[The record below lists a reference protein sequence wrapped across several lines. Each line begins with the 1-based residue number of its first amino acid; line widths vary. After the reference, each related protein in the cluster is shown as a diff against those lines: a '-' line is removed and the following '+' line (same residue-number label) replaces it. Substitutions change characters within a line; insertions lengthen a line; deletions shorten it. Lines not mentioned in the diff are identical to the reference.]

1 MISPS
6 TDIRLLKVPLTL
18 DNKNQL
24 TFNSKEEQYNYFNSL
39 QCVQEDNCTYQRK
52 DNIIRFPTNID
63 NIINYN
69 YVIYQ
74 NENYNNKWFYAF
86 ITNMSYVNDNLTAIS
101 IATDVFQTWQF
112 DIIYKE
118 SFVEREMCNVEE
130 DTADNNLLVEGLETG
145 EFKAQTTYE
154 FNELEPVYV
163 IAYIGNKIGDNSIN
177 QNGYKYNGIYS
188 SITFLLTNILSTV
201 LNVINFDGNG
211 DKIFTV
217 FTIPKIAVQ
226 DTFNDTN
233 TFKVLE
239 NFTQN
244 PIFKTLNSR
253 PQNLDG
259 YVPKNK
265 KLLSYPYCYMGFNPP
280 NGNTK
285 IYRYEDFANGTPVF
299 KIISEINPNPTVCF
313 IPQNYMGISGDNVP
327 ESSSMNGYPQ
337 ISYKNDYYNTWL
349 AQNSEIINL
358 NMQQEK
364 HSYEVSQVMSGVNL
378 TKNTINNALSLNIG
392 GLLTDSINSG
402 AEMANNDFNHEY
414 YIKNQLAQ
422 VEKQKMLPDTANLSS
437 SNATLIGYNLNDK
450 SIFTSYTIK
459 RQFAERIDK
468 FFDMYRLFN

>member
-69 YVIYQ
+69 YVMYQ

-226 DTFNDTN
+226 DTFNDSN

-265 KLLSYPYCYMGFNPP
+265 KDE
-280 NGNTK
+280 K
-285 IYRYEDFANGTPVF
+285 
-299 KIISEINPNPTVCF
+299 F
-313 IPQNYMGISGDNVP
+313 IFFLV
-327 ESSSMNGYPQ
+327 
-337 ISYKNDYYNTWL
+337 KNC
-349 AQNSEIINL
+349 
-358 NMQQEK
+358 
-364 HSYEVSQVMSGVNL
+364 
-378 TKNTINNALSLNIG
+378 
-392 GLLTDSINSG
+392 
-402 AEMANNDFNHEY
+402 
-414 YIKNQLAQ
+414 
-422 VEKQKMLPDTANLSS
+422 
-437 SNATLIGYNLNDK
+437 
-450 SIFTSYTIK
+450 
-459 RQFAERIDK
+459 
-468 FFDMYRLFN
+468 